1 MRLSKL
7 FTKTEKETPQ
17 DETSVN
23 AQLLEQGG
31 FVYKNNSGIYTY
43 LPLGW
48 RVLNKINDIIREEL
62 NALGSTELLMPTMV
76 NKRYWEAS
84 GRWEV
89 EVMYKL
95 KDETG
100 HEFGLGWTHEEV
112 IAEVAKRYTQSYKD
126 LPFSVYQIQSKFR
139 NEPRAKSGI
148 LRGREF
154 LMKDLYS
161 FHRDEDDLS
170 RFYNEISDAYT
181 KVFNRCGLDVYIT
194 EASGGAFTKEYT
206 HEFQVLS
213 EAGEDAIFYCS
224 KCRYSQNKE
233 ISTLA
238 NGGRCPKCDGTIHS
252 GKAIEVGNIF
262 RLGTRFSKAFNLNY
276 VDEKG
281 ESHLVVMGSYGIGP
295 SRVMGTIAEVCHD
308 KDGLLWP
315 ENVAPFKVFLI
326 ALDGKFKEGE
336 KIYQKLEDHGLE
348 TLFDDREDKTAGE
361 KFADADLIGLPVR
374 LIVSA
379 KTLQEKS
386 VEVKRRG
393 RSGMELVK
401 SKDLIKFLST
411 PTKHGPV
418 SL

>member
-1 MRLSKL
+1 MKLSKL
-7 FTKTEKETPQ
+7 FTKTEKDLPK

-31 FVYKNNSGIYTY
+31 FIYKNNAGIYTY

-48 RVLNKINDIIREEL
+48 RVLNKINAIIREEM
-62 NALGSTELLMPTMV
+62 NALGATELLMPTLV

-84 GRWEV
+84 QRWDV

-95 KDETG
+95 KDEIG

-112 IAEVAKRYTQSYKD
+112 ITEIAKRYTQSYKD
-126 LPFSVYQIQSKFR
+126 LPFSTYQIQSKFR

-161 FHRDEDDLS
+161 FHRDEEDLN
-170 RFYNEISDAYT
+170 RFYEEISGAYS
-181 KVFNRCGLDVYIT
+181 KVFQRCGLETYIT
-194 EASGGAFTKEYT
+194 EASGGVFTKERT
-206 HEFQVLS
+206 HEFQVLTP
-213 EAGEDAIFYCS
+213 AGEDTIFYCQ
-224 KCRYSQNKE
+224 KCRYAQNKE

-238 NGGRCPKCDGTIHS
+238 NGGRCPKCEGIIIS

-262 RLGTRFSKAFNLNY
+262 RQGTRYSKAFNLNF

-281 ESHLVVMGSYGIGP
+281 DSHPIVLGSYGIGI
-295 SRVMGTIAEVCHD
+295 SRLMGAIAEVYHD

-315 ENVAPFKVFLI
+315 ESVAPFRAYLI
-326 ALDGKFKEGE
+326 ALDNKSKEGE
-336 KIYQKLEDHGLE
+336 KIYQKLEDHGIEVLY
-348 TLFDDREDKTAGE
+348 DDREDKTAGE
-361 KFADADLIGLPVR
+361 KFADADLLGLPIR

-379 KTLQEKS
+379 KTLKEKS
-386 VEVKRRG
+386 VEWKRRG
-393 RSGMELVK
+393 KQGMELVK
-401 SKDLIKFLST
+401 IKDLVKVLIK
-411 PTKHGPV
+411 
-418 SL
+418 